1 MIILDFIQKF
11 NTLELNKEISVKL
24 LYLIFQFELFNL
36 VYILTL
42 FHQLREIKILNV
54 PLLEKLIVHIKLF
67 NTFILLNWLFLY
79 AIKIDNV
86 FHGDWRDSQN

>member
-24 LYLIFQFELFNL
+24 LYLIFQFKLFNL
-36 VYILTL
+36 IYILTL

-54 PLLEKLIVHIKLF
+54 PLLEKLIIHIKLF
-67 NTFILLNWLFLY
+67 NTFILLNWLFLN

-86 FHGDWRDSQN
+86 FHCDWRDS

>member
-67 NTFILLNWLFLY
+67 NTFILLNWLFLN